1 MFCSLIFQIFKGE
14 VSSMP
19 NITNQTTVSRLPGL
33 EPVELSVFLVFSI
46 TLCAIVIFNNLLVI
60 VAARI
65 NPRLRNGT
73 YSLFVSLAVSDF
85 LVGAVSMPL
94 WIYMVVSA
102 TLMPMAVLQFYI
114 VFDIFSALASILHL
128 VCVSVE
134 RFLAVSKPQKHR
146 LVSQRSYRNI
156 LGCVWIFAGLIACLY
171 PIQSSF
177 KAYYTILLSSFG
189 FIIPLIVISSMYI
202 KIFRVSHKLIAP
214 LERRRS
220 KEDLKRHLRK
230 EHQLARTG
238 ALVTGLFFVTWIP
251 FFSVSVIATFCQSCL
266 HPLPGFDFRLIAFI
280 KFMHYG
286 NSAMNTFIYAFL
298 NMEMKKTFIRLFKTL
313 TIELCPEHMME
324 SLRRNRRWRN
334 VRRNMKTT
342 RRQGLVVFVK

>member
-1 MFCSLIFQIFKGE
+1 MFNNS
-14 VSSMP
+14 
-19 NITNQTTVSRLPGL
+19 TNQTVVDRVPGL
-33 EPVELSVFLVFSI
+33 QPIELSVFLVFSI
-46 TLCAIVIFNNLLVI
+46 TLCAVVIFNNILVI
-60 VAARI
+60 IAARM

-102 TLMPMAVLQFYI
+102 TLMPVAVLQCYI

-128 VCVSVE
+128 VCVSIE
-134 RFLAVSKPQKHR
+134 RYLAVSKPQKHR
-146 LVSQRSYRNI
+146 LVSQKSYRNT
-156 LGCVWIFAGLIACLY
+156 LGCVWVFAGLIACLY
-171 PIQSSF
+171 PIQSNF
-177 KAYYTILLSSFG
+177 KAYYTILLFAFG

-238 ALVTGLFFVTWIP
+238 ALVTGLFFITWIP
-251 FFSVSVIATFCQSCL
+251 FFTVSVIATFCVSCL
-266 HPLPGFDFRLIAFI
+266 HPIPGFDFRLTAFV

-286 NSAMNTFIYAFL
+286 NSAMNTFVYAFL
-298 NMEMKKTFIRLFKTL
+298 NMEMKRTFLRLFKA
-313 TIELCPEHMME
+313 ISVELCPDNIME

-334 VRRNMKTT
+334 IRRHMKNN
-342 RRQGLVVFVK
+342 RQHGLVVFVK